1 MLTCIQDCCKKGNDC
16 NAAFIYNLTCFHVK
30 CASNEL
36 CLPQKTLN
44 LQDKLQMVLVTPVNE
59 NDPSWR
65 EILSNSQL
73 TDFDSRDPKYDFSAV
88 GGASN
93 NEIYN
98 NPYSEDKISYL
109 DRALASDLN
118 YLNDDSDLQMEESR
132 IYPDKILPCESGMDA
147 MCPDNEECYPL
158 LKSRQGICKCVSN
171 FIRNEYGKCI
181 KSDSS
186 YQENILM
193 NTYNE
198 VMDAGSKAETSSV
211 PSVSRLTVS
220 VISKTVQLPTKEV
233 TLSVYVVPD
242 EQSSG
247 NKYSYLWTLISQPMG
262 DSNGTMTD
270 QTKDKVKLSNLAEGL
285 YKFKVAVTG
294 SGSTGEA
301 YANVTILPEKRINK
315 SPEVIITPQQQT
327 VKLPNSGAILD
338 GSTSI
343 VSFNLCDS

>member
-1 MLTCIQDCCKKGNDC
+1 
-16 NAAFIYNLTCFHVK
+16 
-30 CASNEL
+30 
-36 CLPQKTLN
+36 
-44 LQDKLQMVLVTPVNE
+44 MVLVSPVSE
-59 NDPSWR
+59 NDPSWI
-65 EILSNSQL
+65 EILRNSQL
-73 TDFDSRDPKYDFSAV
+73 TDFDLRDPKYDFTAD
-88 GGASN
+88 
-93 NEIYN
+93 NENYN
-98 NPYSEDKISYL
+98 NQYSDDKINYL
-109 DRALASDLN
+109 HRAFSNDL
-118 YLNDDSDLQMEESR
+118 YLNDDSDLQMDESR
-132 IYPDKILPCESGMDA
+132 IYPDIKILPCESGLDT
-147 MCPDNEECYPL
+147 MCPVNEECYPL
-158 LKSRQGICKCVSN
+158 LKSRQGICKCISN

-186 YQENILM
+186 YQENIIM

-198 VMDAGSKAETSSV
+198 VMDSGTKTKTETSSI

-220 VISKTVQLPTKEV
+220 VISKILQLPTKEV

-247 NKYSYLWTLISQPMG
+247 SKYSYLWTLISQPIG

-285 YKFKVAVTG
+285 YQFKVAVTG
-294 SGSTGEA
+294 SGSSGEA

-315 SPEVIITPQQQT
+315 IPVVIITPQTQT

-343 VSFNLCDS
+343 VSWVFFFIITYRSNFIKFNRTMTP

>member
-1 MLTCIQDCCKKGNDC
+1 MQS
-16 NAAFIYNLTCFHVK
+16 NL
-30 CASNEL
+30 E
-36 CLPQKTLN
+36 
-44 LQDKLQMVLVTPVNE
+44 MVLVSPVND
-59 NDPSWR
+59 NDPSWID
-65 EILSNSQL
+65 ILRNSQL
-73 TDFDSRDPKYDFSAV
+73 SDFDLRDSKYDFNSV
-88 GGASN
+88 GNG
-93 NEIYN
+93 NENYN
-98 NPYSEDKISYL
+98 NPYSD
-109 DRALASDLN
+109 DL
-118 YLNDDSDLQMEESR
+118 YSNDDSDLQMEESR
-132 IYPDKILPCESGMDA
+132 IYPDSKIIPCESGLDT
-147 MCPDNEECYPL
+147 MCPVNEECFPL
-158 LKSRQGICKCVSN
+158 LIKSRQGICKCITN

-181 KSDSS
+181 KSGSN

-198 VMDAGSKAETSSV
+198 VMDTKTENSS
-211 PSVSRLTVS
+211 PTSVSRLTVS

-233 TLSVYVVPD
+233 TLSVYVIPD

-247 NKYSYLWTLISQPMG
+247 NKYSYIWTLISQPIG

-294 SGSTGEA
+294 IGSFGEA

-343 VSFNLCDS
+343 VSFY

>member
-1 MLTCIQDCCKKGNDC
+1 
-16 NAAFIYNLTCFHVK
+16 
-30 CASNEL
+30 
-36 CLPQKTLN
+36 
-44 LQDKLQMVLVTPVNE
+44 MVLVSPVND
-59 NDPSWR
+59 NDPSWI
-65 EILSNSQL
+65 EILRNSQL
-73 TDFDSRDPKYDFSAV
+73 TDLDLRDPKYDFSAD
-88 GGASN
+88 N
-93 NEIYN
+93 NDNYN
-98 NPYSEDKISYL
+98 NQYSDDKINYL
-109 DRALASDLN
+109 SRAFSNDL
-118 YLNDDSDLQMEESR
+118 YLNDDSDLQMDESR
-132 IYPDKILPCESGMDA
+132 IYPDIKIVPCESGLDT
-147 MCPDNEECYPL
+147 MCPVNEECYPL
-158 LKSRQGICKCVSN
+158 LKSRQGICKCISN

-181 KSDSS
+181 KSDLS
-186 YQENILM
+186 YQENTIM

-198 VMDAGSKAETSSV
+198 VMDSGSKTETSSI

-247 NKYSYLWTLISQPMG
+247 NKYSYLWTLISQPIG

-285 YKFKVAVTG
+285 YKFKVEVTG
-294 SGSTGEA
+294 SGSSGEA

-315 SPEVIITPQQQT
+315 IPEVIITPQTQT

-343 VSFNLCDS
+343 VSLFFFSLSQSY